1 MILERAPKGDKKEEN
16 IDEGEDR
23 GKMKQESSVL
33 ERALKNMTVED
44 LTPSED
50 VFGFKTGKWY
60 KVNNSEH
67 MPKIKQTF

>member
-16 IDEGEDR
+16 IDEGED
-23 GKMKQESSVL
+23 G

-67 MPKIKQTF
+67 MPKIKKTF